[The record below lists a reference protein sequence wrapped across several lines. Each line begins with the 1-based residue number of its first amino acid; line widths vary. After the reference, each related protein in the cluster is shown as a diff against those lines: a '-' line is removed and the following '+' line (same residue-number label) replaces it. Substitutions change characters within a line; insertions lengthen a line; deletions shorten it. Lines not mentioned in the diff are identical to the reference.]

1 MNTSTGQCSLFL
13 HPGQFDFTLKDL
25 PPFIVTLQKIGLL
38 AQRINSSDDNNY
50 FTGDRFLDYI
60 AYMGCSPAIQFEAS
74 ENKNEFCHVKI
85 HRYKSAKLIIS
96 QQHSRAPHCPNCNKP
111 VTNWH
116 ANKTESQIF
125 CEQCNTT
132 ANIESFN
139 WRKMAGYAQ
148 LFIEITDVFPKEAIP
163 QQLLLGKLAEISGID
178 WLYFYNCR

>member
-13 HPGQFDFTLKDL
+13 HPGQFNFTLKDL
-25 PPFIVTLQKIGLL
+25 SPFIASLQKIGLL

-50 FTGDRFLDYI
+50 FIGDRFLEYI

-74 ENKNEFCHVKI
+74 ENKSEFCHVKI
-85 HRYKSAKLIIS
+85 HHYESAKLIFS
-96 QQHSRAPHCPNCNKP
+96 QQHSRAPLCPNCNKA

-125 CEQCNTT
+125 CKQCNTT
-132 ANIESFN
+132 SHIDAFN

-148 LFIEITDVFPKEAIP
+148 IFIEITDVFPKEAIP
-163 QQLLLGKLAEISGID
+163 QQLLLNKLNEFFD
-178 WLYFYNCR
+178 VKWQYFYACQ